1 MKVGWNGPYI
11 LHSLT
16 CKEWLSKSSK
26 LLILTML
33 LSVLVLG
40 FPTPSAVVFSNQA
53 ANQPVQE
60 AGFELP
66 AVAAA
71 EPAVSSIDVFLKKF
85 GVDEANRGRV
95 ASAIVNSAR
104 KYNVD
109 PRLVA
114 SIMIVESRANPYA
127 ISNGDSVGIMQVHI
141 PTWGQKAEEE
151 GVNLFRIEDN
161 VDFGVSILK
170 EYIRRFGMWEGVKR
184 YKGWNPDNPESAQNV
199 DEYLAKVQRI
209 YGAEPSVSS

>member
-1 MKVGWNGPYI
+1 
-11 LHSLT
+11 
-16 CKEWLSKSSK
+16 
-26 LLILTML
+26 ML

-40 FPTPSAVVFSNQA
+40 FPTPSAVVFSHQT

-95 ASAIVNSAR
+95 ANAIVSSAR

-184 YKGWNPDNPESAQNV
+184 YKGWNPDNPESAQSV

-209 YGAEPSVSS
+209 YGAEATAAS